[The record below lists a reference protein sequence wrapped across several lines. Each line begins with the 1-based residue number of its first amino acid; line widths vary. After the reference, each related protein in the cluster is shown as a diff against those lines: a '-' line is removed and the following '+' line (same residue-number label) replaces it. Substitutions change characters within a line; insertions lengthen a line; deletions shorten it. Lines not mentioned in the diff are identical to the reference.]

1 MGGIMFRTVVAILA
15 LALSAGTA
23 FADDYTCRSIAGGV
37 TLGFTLTRG
46 DAGYAVTDAV
56 FKLGDEPGYSTT
68 ATEPP
73 SLATIT
79 GLDMDNK
86 VLFNF
91 HSSQSDTDV
100 ATVRLVTRFEGG
112 GGLATGTLKPAAGG
126 VYAIRCDIAQ

>member
-1 MGGIMFRTVVAILA
+1 MLRTVVAIAA

-23 FADDYTCRSIAGGV
+23 LADDYTCRSIAGGL
-37 TLGFTLTRG
+37 TLGFTLTQG
-46 DAGYAVTDAV
+46 DAGYAVTDAAL
-56 FKLGDEPGYSTT
+56 KIGDDPGYSTS
-68 ATEPP
+68 ATEPA

-91 HSSQSDTDV
+91 HATASDTDI

-112 GGLATGTLKPAAGG
+112 GGLATGTLKPATGG
-126 VYAIRCDIAQ
+126 VYAIRCDIAHEG

>member
-1 MGGIMFRTVVAILA
+1 MFRAIVAVVA

-23 FADDYTCRSIAGGV
+23 FADGYTCRSIAGGV
-37 TLGFTLTRG
+37 SLGFTLTRG
-46 DAGYAVTDAV
+46 DAGYAVTDAT
-56 FKLGDEPGYSTT
+56 FKIGDEPGYSTT
-68 ATEPP
+68 ATEPA

-91 HSSQSDTDV
+91 HATGSDTDV

-112 GGLATGTLKPAAGG
+112 GGVATGTLKPAAGG
-126 VYAIRCDIAQ
+126 VYAIRCDIAHEG

>member
-1 MGGIMFRTVVAILA
+1 MFRAIVAILA
-15 LALSAGTA
+15 LALSAGAA
-23 FADDYTCRSIAGGV
+23 FADGYTCRSIAGGV

-46 DAGYAVTDAV
+46 EAGYTVTDAAL
-56 FKLGDEPGYSTT
+56 KIGDEPGYSTT
-68 ATEPP
+68 ATEPT

-91 HSSQSDTDV
+91 HATGTDTDV

-112 GGLATGTLKPAAGG
+112 GGVATGTLKPAAGG
-126 VYAIRCDIAQ
+126 VYAIRCDIAHEG

>member
-1 MGGIMFRTVVAILA
+1 MFRAIVAILA
-15 LALSAGTA
+15 LALSAGAA

-37 TLGFTLTRG
+37 TLGFTLTSS
-46 DAGYAVTDAV
+46 DAGYAVTDAAL
-56 FKLGDEPGYSTT
+56 KIGDEPGYSTT
-68 ATEPP
+68 ATEPA

-91 HSSQSDTDV
+91 HASGSDTNV

-112 GGLATGTLKPAAGG
+112 GGVATGTLKPAAGG
-126 VYAIRCDIAQ
+126 VYAIRCDITHEG